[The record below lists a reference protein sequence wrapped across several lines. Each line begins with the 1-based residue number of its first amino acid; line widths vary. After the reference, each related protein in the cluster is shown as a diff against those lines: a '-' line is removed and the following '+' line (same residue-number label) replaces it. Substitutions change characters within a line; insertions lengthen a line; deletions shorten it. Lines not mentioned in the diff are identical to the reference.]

1 MLQEKKFF
9 LKCLENGPMSQRKIS
24 SRLSLRFNISPATV
38 KDALLQEKLIELDH
52 IKREGATQKLN
63 HYYKLT
69 GKKLVESSVK
79 AEKPVTKHP
88 SYQWDDGTP
97 KSQGNAFDWSNTA
110 KGMFDNREVARMTQ
124 KYHQNKPITIYSR
137 A

>member
-1 MLQEKKFF
+1 MLQEKQFF

-38 KDALLQEKLIELDH
+38 KDALLRDGLIELAY

-69 GKKLVESSVK
+69 GKKLIESSVK
-79 AEKPVTKHP
+79 AEKLVTKHS

>member
-1 MLQEKKFF
+1 MLQEKMYYLSR
-9 LKCLENGPMSQRKIS
+9 LKNGPVSQRTLCDGIK
-24 SRLSLRFNISPATV
+24 RRFDTSPAAV
-38 KDALLQEKLIELDH
+38 KNALLNEGLIELH
-52 IKREGATQKLN
+52 EVKREGVTQKLN

-69 GKKLVESSVK
+69 GKKFVPNEQVK
-79 AEKPVTKHP
+79 NVVLPTEK
-88 SYQWDDGTP
+88 WEDGTV
-97 KSQGNAFDWSNTA
+97 KSVGNAFDWRNSA